1 MEKKDSKDN
10 KIKQICDSLRKETL
24 EPAKLEAE
32 KIIQEAKDKAAQIV
46 AEAEEQAERIQA
58 HARADIEQEKNV
70 FQSSLA
76 QAAKQSI
83 EALRQSVE
91 TKLFNEELESFL
103 EQESSKPSVIASLIQ
118 SIIEAVEKE
127 GVEAD
132 LLAIIPE
139 KVSAKEVSA
148 LLGDT
153 ILKKLGKNSISVGH
167 FNGGAQVKL
176 VGKNMTIDITD
187 STLKELMS
195 SYVRKDFRKM
205 IFAN

>member
-1 MEKKDSKDN
+1 MEKKDSKDD
-10 KIKQICDSLRKETL
+10 KIKQICDSLRRETL
-24 EPAKLEAE
+24 EPAKQEAE
-32 KIIQEAKDKAAQIV
+32 QIIQEAKGKAAQII
-46 AEAEEQAERIQA
+46 AEAEEQAERLHA

-76 QAAKQSI
+76 QAAKQSL
-83 EALRQSVE
+83 ESLRQSVE
-91 TKLFNEELESFL
+91 TKLFNEELDAII
-103 EQESSKPSVIASLIQ
+103 QEVSAKPSVVSDLIKV
-118 SIIEAVEKE
+118 IIQAIEKE
-127 GVEAD
+127 GIEANFE
-132 LLAIIPE
+132 LIIPQN
-139 KVSAKEVSA
+139 VSAEEISA
-148 LLGDT
+148 LLGEQ
-153 ILKKLGKNSISVGH
+153 IMQKLEDNKISIGH

>member
-1 MEKKDSKDN
+1 MEKKDSRDD
-10 KIKQICDSLRKETL
+10 KIKQICDSLRRETL
-24 EPAKLEAE
+24 EPAQQKAE
-32 KIIQEAKDKAAQIV
+32 QIIQEAKEKAAQIIE
-46 AEAEEQAERIQA
+46 EAEEQAERLHA

-76 QAAKQSI
+76 QAAKQSL
-83 EALRQSVE
+83 ESLRQSVE
-91 TKLFNEELESFL
+91 TKLFNEELETIIKQVSA
-103 EQESSKPSVIASLIQ
+103 KPSVVSDLIKV
-118 SIIEAVEKE
+118 IIQAIEKE
-127 GVEAD
+127 GVEANFE
-132 LLAIIPE
+132 AIIPQN
-139 KVSAKEVSA
+139 VSAEEISA
-148 LLGDT
+148 LLGEQV
-153 ILKKLGKNSISVGH
+153 LQKLDGNKISVGN